1 MTGAILS
8 QKGNEGQGNQTE
20 GSVKTKVL
28 VLVSLLTL
36 GAYLVARHRRGAA
49 ERNRGAFA
57 VTHPFAPEFSLTD
70 LSGQKLAV
78 TSYRGKVVVLDF
90 WATWCAP
97 CRAEIPR
104 FVDLQNKYRGQGL
117 QIIGISLDDNPKP
130 VRAFYKQFKINY
142 PVAIGD
148 ANLAERYGG
157 VLGLPVNF
165 VIGRDGRIYAKH
177 LGEVDLFLVEREIQ
191 SLF

>member
-1 MTGAILS
+1 
-8 QKGNEGQGNQTE
+8 
-20 GSVKTKVL
+20 
-28 VLVSLLTL
+28 
-36 GAYLVARHRRGAA
+36 
-49 ERNRGAFA
+49 
-57 VTHPFAPEFSLTD
+57 
-70 LSGQKLAV
+70 
-78 TSYRGKVVVLDF
+78 
-90 WATWCAP
+90 
-97 CRAEIPR
+97 
-104 FVDLQNKYRGQGL
+104 VDLQNKYRGQGL